1 MKSSIKQV
9 SIQLTANDM
18 QTATLQ
24 LLLPVCLAYC
34 VLGAPST
41 QLSVYQDQITISP
54 GVLHSIED
62 IIEDQVRS
70 SLANAYL
77 GRFPEMAATSCKEI
91 AKNKPDYQ
99 SGYYWIR
106 EPAGPVGVYC
116 DMEPPFEQD
125 GGWMRVAAVDMSDKN
140 SQCPAGL
147 VCDVIS
153 NKRTCGRSERFANG
167 GCASIVLPVHNA
179 PYKKVC
185 GKVIGYQNKRPNG
198 FGPSRENL
206 LINETYVDGIS
217 ITHGHPR
224 QHIWTFAAATGDSVA
239 AGYHTNCPCLDYS
252 QSFTGSIPNFVGNDY
267 FCETGNRASPEEAS
281 AKYGLFTEDP
291 LWDGKGCEGTNM
303 CCNRGGPWFCKEL
316 SKTTCDDIE
325 LRICTNAEK
334 VYEDVLLE
342 KIAIYVQ

>member
-1 MKSSIKQV
+1 M
-9 SIQLTANDM
+9 
-18 QTATLQ
+18 
-24 LLLPVCLAYC
+24 
-34 VLGAPST
+34 
-41 QLSVYQDQITISP
+41 
-54 GVLHSIED
+54 
-62 IIEDQVRS
+62 
-70 SLANAYL
+70 
-77 GRFPEMAATSCKEI
+77 
-91 AKNKPDYQ
+91 
-99 SGYYWIR
+99 
-106 EPAGPVGVYC
+106 GVYC

-224 QHIWTFAAATGDSVA
+224 QHIWTFAAAIGGDSVTA
-239 AGYHTNCPCLDYS
+239 AHHINCPCLDYS
-252 QSFTGSIPNFVGNDY
+252 QRFTGSIPNFVGNDY
-267 FCETGNRASPEEAS
+267 FCETGIIHSVLRRLKLSMVYS
-281 AKYGLFTEDP
+281 QRTLYGMAKVVRVP
-291 LWDGKGCEGTNM
+291 
-303 CCNRGGPWFCKEL
+303 
-316 SKTTCDDIE
+316 
-325 LRICTNAEK
+325 ICAVIVE
-334 VYEDVLLE
+334 VHGFVRS
-342 KIAIYVQ
+342 